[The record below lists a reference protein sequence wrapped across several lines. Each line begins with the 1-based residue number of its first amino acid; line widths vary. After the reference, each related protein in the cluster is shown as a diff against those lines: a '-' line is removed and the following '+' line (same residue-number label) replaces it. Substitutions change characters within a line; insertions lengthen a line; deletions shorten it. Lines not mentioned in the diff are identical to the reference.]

1 VKTIH
6 PGKYRPAAAVNLAQ
20 RRWPQNT
27 ITQPPIWC
35 SVDLRDGNQA
45 LIEPMS
51 VEQKLAFFSLLVQMG
66 FKYIEVAYPAASQT
80 DFDFVRRLIEQDHIP
95 QDVTIQVLVAARADL
110 IDRTFEAL
118 RGARSAIVHMYIS
131 TSPAQREVVF
141 GKSKEAISAMA
152 VAATEHI
159 GRLARAHRD
168 GVIGFEFSP
177 ESFSATEPE
186 YALSISEQVIER
198 WNSFS
203 EQTPI
208 VNLPATVESA
218 MPTVYADQVEWFC
231 TNLAKRSSAIVSVH
245 THNDRGCAVAAAEM
259 ALLAGAQ
266 RVEGT
271 LFGNGERTGN
281 ADLITMGLNMVSQG
295 IDPGIDFGD
304 LDHIAEVYRQT
315 TAMPIAPRHPY
326 AGELVYTAFSGSH
339 QDAISKGLKAYRAQ
353 SRPCWDVP
361 YLPIDPADVGRS
373 YEAIIRINSQSGKGG
388 ISHIMEQQHGL
399 QLPTAMKAEFSGIV
413 QTLSD
418 KRGTE
423 LDGAALWQCF
433 EQQYLSATTPLQLLD
448 FSTERATQSG
458 ESVVSIQLMV
468 AGEPRTCQGSGNGVL
483 DATSRALQTVV
494 GPFSLTSYDEHALG
508 EGSDAKAICYIQV
521 HQPGAKAFFG
531 AGTHSDITIASVHAL
546 FSALNRALCAVD
558 EPAATVKG

>member
-1 VKTIH
+1 MKAIN
-6 PGKYRPAAAVNLAQ
+6 PSKYRPAPAVNLPQ
-20 RRWPQNT
+20 RHWPQNS

-45 LIEPMS
+45 LIEPMN
-51 VEQKLAFFSLLVQMG
+51 VEHKLALFSLLVQMG
-66 FKYIEVAYPAASQT
+66 FTAIEVAYPSASQT
-80 DFDFVRRLIEQDHIP
+80 DFDFVRRLIEGNHIP
-95 QDVTIQVLVAARADL
+95 PTVTIQVLVAARSDL

-118 RGARSAIVHMYIS
+118 RGAKSAIVHLYIS

-152 VAATEHI
+152 VAATERI
-159 GRLARAHRD
+159 GTLARAH
-168 GVIGFEFSP
+168 GEGAIGFEFSP

-186 YALSISEQVIER
+186 FALSISEQVIER
-198 WNSFS
+198 WSSFS
-203 EQTPI
+203 DQTPI
-208 VNLPATVESA
+208 INLPATVESA

-231 TNLAKRSSAIVSVH
+231 TNLRTRSSAIISVH

-295 IDPGIDFGD
+295 IDPGIALGE

-339 QDAISKGLKAYRAQ
+339 QDAISKGLKAYRSK
-353 SRPCWDVP
+353 SRTHWDVP
-361 YLPIDPADVGRS
+361 YLPIDPADVGRT

-399 QLPTAMKAEFSGIV
+399 QLPAAMKAEFSAIV
-413 QTLSD
+413 QRVSD
-418 KRGTE
+418 TRGTE
-423 LDGAALWQCF
+423 LDGAALWQSF
-433 EQQYLSATTPLQLLD
+433 EQEYLSATSPLELLD
-448 FSTERATQSG
+448 FATERATQSG
-458 ESVVSIQLMV
+458 ESMVTIQLLV
-468 AGEPRTCQGSGNGVL
+468 GGEPQSCQGSGNGVL
-483 DATSRALQTVV
+483 DATSRALQAVV

-508 EGSDAKAICYIQV
+508 EGSDARAICYIQV
-521 HQPGAKAFFG
+521 HQPERPAFFG

-546 FSALNRALCAVD
+546 FSALNRALCAV
-558 EPAATVKG
+558 EQSSAEVKG